1 MKKQLSLLIFLLI
14 SINVILAE
22 QTPIVVVSSNG
33 NVNYT
38 TDAKKTLK
46 IGPGAILT
54 HNGLIELTKGAS
66 LIIFYNGE
74 FIQLQEGTHKLKKI
88 CKGTDYKTSLSVDG
102 KFGENILSGVQ
113 LAVLANG
120 LNSGWANI
128 TNSNA
133 GDGWGNQQGKDAWG
147 NKQGKDAWGHLR
159 PRDGWGTSGDTST
172 MANRQPRDGWGN
184 QQQKDGWGNQQQKD
198 GWGNQQQKDGWG
210 NQQQKDGWGNQQQK
224 DGWGNQQQKDGWGN
238 QQQKDGWGNQQ
249 QKDGWGNQ
257 QQKDGWGNQQQK
269 DGWGNQ
275 QQKDGWGNQ
284 QQKDGWGNQ
293 QQKDGWGNQQQK
305 DGWGNQQQK
314 DGWGNQQQK
323 DGWGN
328 QQQKDGWGNQQQKDG
343 WGNQQQKD
351 GWGNQQQKDGWG
363 TSGDTST
370 IANRQPRDGWGTS
383 GDSSSTIANKQP
395 RDGWGNQ
402 QQKDGWGGQG
412 RRIHLIMPIGKLE
425 AKSTHFSWSR
435 PANTSA
441 YKIEIRDMNGKEVY
455 ANVVKDTF
463 LYINLKDLNLAVE
476 DVYYWRVSDAYCG
489 FSESNIYDFAIQTEE
504 AKNSS
509 LAKLSKSKIYA
520 TADETTRGL
529 IEAVQFEED
538 HWYYEVSQIYKKL
551 KEKNPDNNLV
561 KMLHAAF
568 WMRGGQT
575 VMADAAVLPAK

>member
-172 MANRQPRDGWGN
+172 MANRQPR
-184 QQQKDGWGNQQQKD
+184 
-198 GWGNQQQKDGWG
+198 
-210 NQQQKDGWGNQQQK
+210 
-224 DGWGNQQQKDGWGN
+224 DGWGN